1 MSMPWRSLFLMLVGV
16 FLCAADLKKYDSQ
29 DTITCSQG
37 LKRCRVINKNY
48 VVPPRDFGPVEVLAF
63 NVEPALCLKATQ
75 TYGACLRI
83 RIQLRILPDDDVSGE
98 TPEDSDDED
107 RAAAITLF
115 YVSAPN
121 LMSCKRIDFIVKS
134 DARKNQEKS
143 EVMVVVYEGVFLG
156 SSVNVTVN
164 RMSQVVHIPQH
175 ISVCPSPHIEEC
187 KTPRIFPK
195 IDEYRGVV
203 ELKAELEELLLMCMK
218 RKGMASCWPSNWTIP
233 LHAVT
238 HCMCFQAWRKN
249 TENEKSSRSEIC
261 PFENHKGIRRNAV
274 KNVSLS
280 VRHSETNEGRPALSW
295 NMSAPCR
302 LEAEVWPCQM
312 AVSLGGG
319 CWEVPGFRQ
328 NISTG
333 WEENI
338 STVWTSGAFLDV
350 RTTNNLLPCVMFKVD
365 GEMFGPVCE
374 RYAHRGRWIC
384 LVFVMLLV
392 FILLAV
398 GVFVFRYK
406 LKEWLSNSNPKHQSR
421 GLHGEVLLVHSSG
434 SDSSLSDT
442 VCWFATCLSELGFS
456 VSLDLWNQA
465 AVSAVGP
472 TPWLHSR
479 LQHVQKH
486 GGKTLLLLSHDAV
499 LRARA
504 CYESWSGVLNK
515 EDVKAISTSWLW
527 NSDVFSSALSSLFS
541 AHLKGGA
548 AEHFALVQLESE
560 AFDMPELF
568 QGLRL
573 YQLPSESQCLLADLH
588 TGHPGSVGTRLKRFL
603 WTWRASARLK
613 KRLRNCEK
621 ERRSRTESTLTQ
633 VDSLSMEKEMEE
645 ETLPLHI

>member
-1 MSMPWRSLFLMLVGV
+1 MSMPWRSLFLVLVGV

-37 LKRCRVINKNY
+37 LKRCTVINKTY
-48 VVPPRDFGPVEVLAF
+48 VVPPRDIGPVEVLAF
-63 NVEPALCLKATQ
+63 SVEPALCLKATQ
-75 TYGACLRI
+75 TYRACLRI
-83 RIQLRILPDDDVSGE
+83 RIQLRILPDDGVSGE

-107 RAAAITLF
+107 RAAITLF
-115 YVSAPN
+115 YMSAPN
-121 LMSCKRIDFIVKS
+121 LLSCKRIDFIVKS
-134 DARKNQEKS
+134 DARKNREKS
-143 EVMVVVYEGVFLG
+143 EVMLVVYDGVFLG

-164 RMSQVVHIPQH
+164 RMSQLVHFPQH
-175 ISVCPSPHIEEC
+175 NSVCPSPHIEEC

-195 IDEYRGVV
+195 IDEYSGVV
-203 ELKAELEELLLMCMK
+203 ELKAELEEMLLLCMK
-218 RKGMASCWPSNWTIP
+218 RKGMASCWPSSWTIP

-238 HCMCFQAWRKN
+238 HCMCFQTWRKN

-261 PFENHKGIRRNAV
+261 PFENHKGIRRNAL

-280 VRHSETNEGRPALSW
+280 VGHSETNEGRPALSW

-302 LEAEVWPCQM
+302 LEVEVWPCQM

-319 CWEVPGFRQ
+319 CREVPGFRQ

-338 STVWTSGAFLDV
+338 STV
-350 RTTNNLLPCVMFKVD
+350 RFKVD

-384 LVFVMLLV
+384 LVFVMLLAFV
-392 FILLAV
+392 LLAV
-398 GVFVFRYK
+398 GVFVFRCK

-421 GLHGEVLLVHSSG
+421 GLRGEVLLVHSSG

-442 VCWFATCLSELGFS
+442 VCWFATWLSELGFS

-465 AVSAVGP
+465 ALSAVGP

-479 LQHVQKH
+479 LRHVQKH

-499 LRARA
+499 LRAKV
-504 CYESWSGVLNK
+504 CYESWSGVLNR
-515 EDVKAISTSWLW
+515 EDGKANSTSWLW

-541 AHLKGGA
+541 ARLQGGA
-548 AEHFALVQLESE
+548 AERFALVQLESE
-560 AFDMPELF
+560 ALDMPDLF

-573 YQLPSESQCLLADLH
+573 YQLPSESQRLLVDLH
-588 TGHPGSVGTRLKRFL
+588 TGHPGSVGARLKRFL

-645 ETLPLHI
+645 ETFPLHI